1 MRNRSTQEVRNILSE
16 GVDSEGGFLVPE
28 TFENTLV
35 QALDEELVICQL
47 AHAFTTAS
55 NAHKIPVVATRGKAM
70 WTEENAAITDSD
82 TSFCQKTIGA
92 HKLCALIKVS
102 EELLN
107 DSAFDLESYFNQE
120 FARRIGEAEEE
131 AFVIGDGSAKPYG
144 IFDDS
149 EGGEV
154 GVTAAST
161 VTITADELIDLYYS
175 LKAPYRKNGVWLLND
190 STVNSIRKLK
200 DSNGQYLWQPSIKDG
215 ETDTLLGKPVYTS
228 ASIAN
233 AASGTKPIVF
243 GALSYYW
250 IGDRQGV
257 IFKRL
262 NELYAANGQVGF
274 LATKRVDARLIVPE
288 AVKILKMKGTVSS
301 GG

>member
-1 MRNRSTQEVRNILSE
+1 
-16 GVDSEGGFLVPE
+16 
-28 TFENTLV
+28 
-35 QALDEELVICQL
+35 
-47 AHAFTTAS
+47 
-55 NAHKIPVVATRGKAM
+55 M
-70 WTEENAAITDSD
+70 WAEENSAVAESD
-82 TSFCQKTIGA
+82 TSFGQKTIVA

-154 GVTAAST
+154 GVTATST

-200 DSNGQYLWQPSIKDG
+200 DSNGQYLWQPG
-215 ETDTLLGKPVYTS
+215 LQAGQPDTILNRPIHTS
-228 ASIAN
+228 AYMPEIE
-233 AASGTKPIVF
+233 SGNKILLF
-243 GALSYYW
+243 GDLSYYW
-250 IGDRQGV
+250 VADRQGRS
-257 IFKRL
+257 FQRL
-262 NELYAANGQVGF
+262 NELFAKNGQVGF
-274 LATKRVDARLIVPE
+274 RVFQRLDGKLILPE
-288 AVKILKMKGTVSS
+288 SVKTVQMK
-301 GG
+301 

>member
-1 MRNRSTQEVRNILSE
+1 
-16 GVDSEGGFLVPE
+16 
-28 TFENTLV
+28 
-35 QALDEELVICQL
+35 
-47 AHAFTTAS
+47 
-55 NAHKIPVVATRGKAM
+55 M
-70 WTEENAAITDSD
+70 WAEENSAVAESD
-82 TSFCQKTIGA
+82 TSFGQKTIVA

-154 GVTAAST
+154 GVTATST

-228 ASIAN
+228 SSIA
-233 AASGTKPIVF
+233 F
-243 GALSYYW
+243 GDLSYYW

-257 IFKRL
+257 TFKRL

-288 AVKILKMKGTVSS
+288 AVKILKMKGTVST